1 VPDASQFPAAANRL
15 ADITLLVVSYNSGGV
30 LGECLASIPAGVRVV
45 VVDNASTDG
54 SAELAARHGAE
65 VVQATRNLGFGR
77 AANLGF
83 AMARTPYG
91 LLLNADTAC
100 TPGMLEALLDAA
112 GRYPEAGLL
121 APRIATEDG
130 GLQFGHLPILERH
143 RGRAMPVAPVGDC
156 CAPYVGGAA
165 MFFRL
170 AAFRAVG
177 GFDPEIF
184 LYYEDDDICM
194 RLRRAG
200 YSLVHVDAAR
210 LAHGSGKSSAPSAQ
224 VSHGK
229 EWHMGW
235 SRQHMLRK
243 HRGAAR
249 AALAGGL
256 LLAELAV
263 KLALRWGDARR
274 AKWAARLAGTLAA
287 MAGRRATEIGIR

>member
-1 VPDASQFPAAANRL
+1 MHGALPFPPAANLL
-15 ADITLLVVSYNSGGV
+15 AEVTLVIVSFNSGGV
-30 LGECLASIPAGVRVV
+30 LGACLASLPAGVRVL
-45 VVDNASTDG
+45 VVDNASSDD
-54 SAELAARHGAE
+54 SLAIAGRHGAE
-65 VVQATRNLGFGR
+65 VVEATRNLGFGR

-83 AMARTPYG
+83 ALAGTRYG
-91 LLLNADTAC
+91 LLLNADTRC
-100 TPGMLEALLDAA
+100 TPGTIEALATAA
-112 GRYPEAGLL
+112 ERYPEAGLL

-130 GLQFGHLPILERH
+130 GLQFGHLPILERR
-143 RGRAMPVAPVGDC
+143 RGRGMPVPPEGDC

-170 AAFRAVG
+170 DAFRAVG

-194 RLRRAG
+194 RLRAAG
-200 YSLVHVDAAR
+200 WSLVHVDAAR
-210 LAHGSGKSSAPSAQ
+210 LAHGSGRSSAPSAAI
-224 VSHGK
+224 SHGK

-243 HRGAAR
+243 HRGGAR

-263 KLALRWGDARR
+263 KLAFRWGDARR
-274 AKWAARLAGTLAA
+274 AKWVARLAGTLAA
-287 MAGRRATEIGIR
+287 MAGRRAVETGIR